1 MCEQQ
6 RQQQQQQQLGSGGGD
21 ADDGGDGD
29 GTVRD
34 RFRCVSSSAAAS
46 NLDASW
52 GRRSM
57 TAVPGDG
64 ASGRHER
71 VGVQRKTFTKWINSQ
86 LAKAGRDPI
95 EDLFLDLQDGRKL
108 LELLGGLVGFQLPV
122 ERGASRLHALNNV
135 TRALHVLR
143 SNNVELVNIGGPD
156 IVDGNHKL
164 TLGLIW
170 SIILHWQVKDV
181 MKEAMSGLEQTSS
194 EKILLS
200 WVRQS
205 TRDCPDV
212 NVTNFTS
219 CWSDGL
225 AIGALL
231 HSHRP
236 GVFNPVE
243 ELREMTPVQRLE
255 RAFSLAKDHLGIER
269 LLDPEDVATARPDK
283 KSVLM
288 YVTSLFQAL
297 PQRVSPESLREV
309 ESLPWNTAGSGGGGG
324 GGGTNSP
331 DPLRHRH
338 RAYAGTDPALLPPRP
353 LPLLAERESP
363 VPGHRSPVSGSRSP
377 LPGQRSPLPGR
388 DSPRLRRASAF
399 PSRESLASGRS
410 SPFPSWELSHS
421 GRSSPFPTRESPL
434 PGGFSPRPGRQG
446 PAREHKSP
454 LPARK
459 SPSIGRNS
467 PDPRDSPVAG
477 LGSSLPELI
486 PPSPVQQDLSPGG
499 QRDEVPCGSSLPAAH
514 VHDRRRAGDDS
525 LAPTQDAAETEA
537 TPLLPC
543 VSLPRMTDAG
553 RPATSD
559 PEAASPET
567 VAGKID
573 AASSRSVAEET
584 VATTTVPPPRMVQDS
599 SFPETRREGC
609 REDAVLEDT
618 EDEGD
623 SKTPRQPQGPESL
636 VQAMEARRQE
646 MESMLHNEG
655 IQDPESL
662 LQAKESRPHNL
673 ALLHKAK
680 EERPR
685 GFESFLQAAEE
696 MEGLDSLVQ
705 AMEARLQ
712 DMESLVQTEK
722 MLGLGSILHANEARP
737 QDVGSLLQNEG
748 MQGLESQ
755 LQTDEARPKSLE
767 SLIQA
772 AEEMQGLGFIHQA
785 KKSRLQD
792 MESQVQTGEMQ
803 GPEKFLLQKEE
814 ARPQGLESLL
824 QAKEARL
831 QRLEEVLARTD
842 VAHGDAE
849 ELSEELDALET
860 AMHRPDENGAWVH
873 DLTSNGTLDS
883 SNGEKFSAVIA
894 QWETLY
900 DKATQRRQDLER
912 RVAEGQERERALRL
926 VQERAAALSHRLGA
940 LLADGADAL
949 ALPLEAQSIRQQL
962 AEAVEALGAAERSYA
977 DAGLVGDGAGAARA
991 RSRVELTRTM
1001 LEEARTKLLRFG
1013 CPAAAFEA
1021 RVSSCSSGL
1030 ESVADDMKSQRW
1042 ASSAEPDAIIK
1053 QLEQCLLLYRRLSEA
1068 KPEVEAVIKLGRQ
1081 IVQKQQTENPRD
1093 LDQRLTSLKLL
1104 YNDLGAEVTENKQR
1118 LEKALKLARR
1128 LRKELGS
1135 LTDWLSAAHQ
1145 ELAGLCAVKD
1155 APRAQ
1160 DGRQSGAYEGLRA
1173 EVDQRRAAMEGVV
1186 QAWLALSGLLVARD
1200 ATNDVE
1206 ARVGLVTERWAA
1218 LTTRLRELTPDV
1230 DTAEKAPTI
1239 LGVGLGTA
1247 AGEDDD
1253 GGIEHLR
1260 TLEAKSLSA
1269 VKAKVD
1275 HQETGDANP
1284 DGTGAVSPGD
1294 APEGAAGRPA
1304 EAQQPAANP
1313 GDFLAELTALRARVA
1328 EAEECLRSPELLSG
1342 HYEDF
1347 SRQED
1352 CLNCVQATLQGLRE
1366 DVSGVGARKAAAVA
1380 SAASPDDAV
1389 LIDGALL
1396 RLHRE
1401 LTRAATAFG
1410 DRKMVYDRAVE
1421 QWRQFHCDMKEL
1433 TQWLS
1438 DTEALVERLSEV
1450 EGHAPAEQAQLWEL
1464 MEGITAHETLLLS
1477 VTSAGGEI
1485 ARDSPTVDS
1494 ALIAER
1500 MASLARRWETLR
1512 DAVNG
1517 KQRRL
1522 EEEEEWCPPSLLQ
1535 EELCD
1540 LRLSLVEAERRSM
1553 PQQLPGNIRGLQE
1566 CLDQIQVCVDE
1577 LPAWRERLE
1586 RLRESAQ
1593 EQPAPEEE
1601 EEVEELG
1608 TGDAK
1613 AVWAMPDDELSSLFH
1628 LWDKVSHELPARW
1641 REVEGLLHSMS
1652 RLDERSGK
1660 LLPALAAAR
1669 TRLWASRDEAP
1680 PPPPPGSGVQKQD
1693 GLVPF
1698 DLSAVNTLL
1707 AEAEEMERA
1716 GVLPDE
1722 LKVTVR
1728 NLHTE
1733 WLQFNELMR
1742 GLPIANEEKPCFADA
1757 GPSMD
1762 VARVFATPVS
1772 MKSGPVVEQ
1781 HHHLATCK
1789 DDAFPEFQARVAGL
1803 SDWLAELEKRLTPQ
1817 PVTFGDV
1824 DDINR
1829 EIKKLKAVMRD
1840 LNLKRPQFY
1849 EVMTS
1854 VEKIRGGPSRLR
1866 SNVERLGDG
1875 LCQAE
1880 TDLSRRVQTLQ
1891 AMFLDSSLW
1900 DEVKHKA
1907 EQLLD
1912 EAEARQLLLV
1922 IGPGQP
1928 DASSTLLE
1936 ASTETTCPERRP
1948 DPEST
1953 TTAGDEGRGTP
1964 GDAEGPAPPRELAAS
1979 TAAIGEPGGGSPSD
1993 FDLPGEVAV
2002 EKEAMLEAQGSGG
2015 VCTGVEQRSR
2025 PNSDSSAELEPVTRP
2040 GEANHAP
2047 GTGAEVEDVEF
2058 LVVLEKQLLEQRAL
2072 MQEQEGRQSVLDA
2085 ARAEAERIQLE
2096 YSADDM
2102 ASVLQELAALE
2113 LRNKHLV
2120 QRMRRRETQLE
2131 LAKRDIQWFD
2141 TESKRFIDWMEK
2153 MEQADE
2159 TLNQESSQSTL
2170 GPLGKSWQDLQAE
2183 IEGQQ
2188 DAFGGLTE
2196 SGQRILQ
2203 SLDGSEGS
2211 TALQR
2216 RIDSVNQR
2224 WRDLRHKSSKA
2235 GHGMPLQQS
2244 GGSPEWLKEFLA
2256 WLDEKERDPRGQA
2269 DGDVGGDWESVHKQL
2284 EENKKFREELQVK
2297 EVEIISAMDTAEMI
2311 SSEEQV
2317 NDAGDVTSSSSS
2329 RPAVWSER
2337 LGKVTAAAERRASR
2351 LSWALAR
2358 LGVLQASL
2366 DDLHGRL
2373 GHRTADGTPGT
2384 PEDQAGGP
2392 CGDADGDQESIEEES
2407 RPLAEELRS
2416 VEEAADELASA
2427 GVVLSSSTQQR
2438 LQEVTS
2444 TWRAMQTTLDGQI
2457 DQSEEVESDPNLAP
2471 KAYIPSSLQG
2481 SWECSLATNKVPY
2494 YINHQTQSTSWDHPK
2509 MAALYQSLADLN
2521 SVRFSAYRTAMK
2533 LRRLQKALCLDL
2545 VSLGALTTQLEQCG
2559 PDPRTPGLGG
2569 SAGKGP
2575 GGRGGPH
2582 ERLVGA
2588 TEVGRLLAE
2597 LYGGLE
2603 SGQGQRL
2610 VAAPLCTDMALNW
2623 LLNVYDPSRTGKIR
2637 SLSLKVG
2644 LICLSKAPLE
2654 EKYKYLFRQVSGP
2667 GGGGCDQRQL
2677 GLLLHEAIQIP
2688 RQLGEVAS
2696 FGGSNIEPSVRSCF
2710 KFANSRD
2717 MVEVGRFLEWMKL
2730 EPQSL
2735 VWLPVLHRV
2744 AASETAKHQAKCNIC
2759 KECPIVGFRY
2769 RSLKHFNY
2777 DICQSCF
2784 FSGRTAKGHKLHY
2797 PMVEYCTPTTSGE
2810 DVRDFTRVLRNKFK
2824 SKRYFSKHQR
2834 LGYLPVQTVLEGDT
2848 METPLTVINLW
2859 PVSLDPS
2866 PQLSHEDTHARI
2878 EHFASRL
2885 AAMENKNG
2893 SYLREVSSPNES
2905 IDEEHILIRHFCQT
2919 LGAESPCPGSHD
2931 PGPMLVTMDTDEGE
2945 ELCHIIAELEEEH
2958 QNLTAEYNQL
2968 KQQHESKSG
2977 SSDCLHFPPPASLP
2991 PPPLPL
2997 HSPQSPSPPPPLP
3010 PKGGSAPGTELHGRE
3025 FAQPESELVAEARLL
3040 RQHKGRLESRMRVL
3054 EDHNRQLESQLLRLR
3069 SLLTQPAIDASRV
3082 NGSYLSSPSSCSP
3095 ESTQGLPQNG
3105 TSSSA
3110 VATAAT
3116 NGRHHHNISGDEDI
3130 LMLPKDSGTGLE
3142 EVMERLNN
3150 TFPNRNGNHVGG
3162 GGVFGMA
3169 DDLTHD
3175 AGP

>member
-1 MCEQQ
+1 MDPPASEAPST
-6 RQQQQQQQLGSGGGD
+6 GE
-21 ADDGGDGD
+21 DDEFAEKIKTKCD
-29 GTVRD
+29 
-34 RFRCVSSSAAAS
+34 
-46 NLDASW
+46 
-52 GRRSM
+52 
-57 TAVPGDG
+57 
-64 ASGRHER
+64 ER

-181 MKEAMSGLEQTSS
+181 MKDAMSGLEQTSS

-236 GVFNPVE
+236 DVFNPVE

-309 ESLPWNTAGSGGGGG
+309 ESLPWNAA

-338 RAYAGTDPALLPPRP
+338 RAYAGADPAFLPPRS
-353 LPLLAERESP
+353 LPFLAEHDSP
-363 VPGHRSPVSGSRSP
+363 VPGHWSPVSGSRSP

-388 DSPRLRRASAF
+388 DSPQLRRASAF

-410 SPFPSWELSHS
+410 SPFPSWESSHS

-434 PGGFSPRPGRQG
+434 PGGFSSRPGRQG

-467 PDPRDSPVAG
+467 PVPRDSPVAG
-477 LGSSLPELI
+477 LGSSLPEPI
-486 PPSPVQQDLSPGG
+486 TPSPVQQDLAPGG
-499 QRDEVPCGSSLPAAH
+499 QRDEVSCGSSLPAAR

-525 LAPTQDAAETEA
+525 LAPTQDTAETEA
-537 TPLLPC
+537 TPLPPC
-543 VSLPRMTDAG
+543 VSLPRMSKAG
-553 RPATSD
+553 RPVTSD

-567 VAGKID
+567 VAGKIE

-584 VATTTVPPPRMVQDS
+584 VATTTVPPPRTVQDS
-599 SFPETRREGC
+599 SFPETDREEC
-609 REDAVLEDT
+609 RGSAGTPEDAVLENT

-623 SKTPRQPQGPESL
+623 SKTPRQPEGPESL

-662 LQAKESRPHNL
+662 LQAKESRPHDL

-685 GFESFLQAAEE
+685 GYESFLQAAEE

-737 QDVGSLLQNEG
+737 QDVGSQLQNEG

-772 AEEMQGLGFIHQA
+772 AEEMQGLEFIQRA

-803 GPEKFLLQKEE
+803 GPEKFLLEKEE

-824 QAKEARL
+824 QAEEARL

-860 AMHRPDENGAWVH
+860 AMHRPDENGARVH

-883 SNGEKFSAVIA
+883 SNREKFSAVIA

-900 DKATQRRQDLER
+900 AKATQRRQDLER

-926 VQERAAALSHRLGA
+926 VQERAAALSRRLAA
-940 LLADGADAL
+940 LLANGADGL
-949 ALPLEAQSIRQQL
+949 ALPREAQSIRQQL
-962 AEAVEALGAAERSYA
+962 AEATEALGTAERSYA
-977 DAGLVGDGAGAARA
+977 DAGLVGDGVGAARA
-991 RSRVELTRTM
+991 KSRVELTRTM

-1013 CPAAAFEA
+1013 CPVAVAFEA

-1030 ESVADDMKSQRW
+1030 ESVAEDMKSQRW

-1081 IVQKQQTENPRD
+1081 IVQKQQTDNPRD

-1135 LTDWLSAAHQ
+1135 LTDWLSAAHR
-1145 ELAGLCAVKD
+1145 ELAGLCALKD

-1160 DGRQSGAYEGLRA
+1160 DESQSGAYEGLRA

-1186 QAWLALSGLLVARD
+1186 QAWLALSGLLVPRD

-1206 ARVGLVTERWAA
+1206 TRVGLVTERWAA

-1230 DTAEKAPTI
+1230 DTAGKASTI
-1239 LGVGLGTA
+1239 LGEGSGTA

-1269 VKAKVD
+1269 VKVKVD

-1284 DGTGAVSPGD
+1284 DGMGAVSP
-1294 APEGAAGRPA
+1294 EGSAGRA
-1304 EAQQPAANP
+1304 VETQQPPPANP

-1328 EAEECLRSPELLSG
+1328 EAEERLRSPELLSG

-1380 SAASPDDAV
+1380 STASPEDAV

-1450 EGHAPAEQAQLWEL
+1450 EGHAPVEQAQLWEL

-1485 ARDSPTVDS
+1485 ARDSHTADS

-1522 EEEEEWCPPSLLQ
+1522 EEEEWCPPSLLQ

-1593 EQPAPEEE
+1593 EQPPPVLEDEEE
-1601 EEVEELG
+1601 EAEEEG

-1613 AVWAMPDDELSSLFH
+1613 AVWAMPDDDQMHELSNLFH

-1669 TRLWASRDEAP
+1669 TRLWTSRDEAP
-1680 PPPPPGSGVQKQD
+1680 PPPPPTPGSGVQKPE

-1716 GVLPDE
+1716 GVLPEE

-1742 GLPIANEEKPCFADA
+1742 GLPKANEEKPCFVDA

-1762 VARVFATPVS
+1762 IARVSATPVS
-1772 MKSGPVVEQ
+1772 VKSGPVVEQ
-1781 HHHLATCK
+1781 HHHLATCQ

-1854 VEKIRGGPSRLR
+1854 VEKIRAGPSRLC

-1900 DEVKHKA
+1900 DEVKHEA

-1922 IGPGQP
+1922 VGPGQP
-1928 DASSTLLE
+1928 DASSSLLE
-1936 ASTETTCPERRP
+1936 ASTETPCPERRP
-1948 DPEST
+1948 DAEST
-1953 TTAGDEGRGTP
+1953 TT
-1964 GDAEGPAPPRELAAS
+1964 GDAEAPAAPRELAAS
-1979 TAAIGEPGGGSPSD
+1979 TAAFGEPGGGSPGD
-1993 FDLPGEVAV
+1993 FDLPGEVTV
-2002 EKEAMLEAQGSGG
+2002 EKEGTLEAPGSGG
-2015 VCTGVEQRSR
+2015 VCNGVEQRSR
-2025 PNSDSSAELEPVTRP
+2025 PNSDSSVELEPVTRP
-2040 GEANHAP
+2040 GEVNHAL

-2058 LVVLEKQLLEQRAL
+2058 VVVLEKQLLEQRAL
-2072 MQEQEGRQSVLDA
+2072 MQEQEERQSVLDA
-2085 ARAEAERIQLE
+2085 ARAEAERIHLD
-2096 YSADDM
+2096 YSVDDT

-2131 LAKRDIQWFD
+2131 LAKRDIEWFD
-2141 TESKRFIDWMEK
+2141 TESKRFIDWMVK
-2153 MEQADE
+2153 MAQAAA
-2159 TLNQESSQSTL
+2159 TLDQESSQSTL
-2170 GPLGKSWQDLQAE
+2170 GSLGKSWQDLQAE

-2216 RIDSVNQR
+2216 RIESVNQR
-2224 WRDLRHKSSKA
+2224 WRDLRDKSSKA
-2235 GHGMPLQQS
+2235 GHGMPLQQT

-2311 SSEEQV
+2311 PSEEQV

-2337 LGKVTAAAERRASR
+2337 LEKVTAAAEQRASR

-2373 GHRTADGTPGT
+2373 GHRAAEGTPGT
-2384 PEDQAGGP
+2384 PEGQAGGP
-2392 CGDADGDQESIEEES
+2392 CGDPDGDQESIEEESSS

-2416 VEEAADELASA
+2416 VEEAAGELASA

-2444 TWRAMQTTLDGQI
+2444 TWREMQTTLDGQI

-2559 PDPRTPGLGG
+2559 PDPRTPCLGG

-2710 KFANSRD
+2710 QFANSRD

-2893 SYLREVSSPNES
+2893 SYLHEVSSPNES

-2919 LGAESPCPGSHD
+2919 LGAESPCPGSRD
-2931 PGPMLVTMDTDEGE
+2931 PGSMLVTMDTDESE

-2977 SSDCLHFPPPASLP
+2977 SSGCLHFPPPASLP
-2991 PPPLPL
+2991 PPPLL
-2997 HSPQSPSPPPPLP
+2997 HSSQSLSPPPPLP
-3010 PKGGSAPGTELHGRE
+3010 PKGGSAPGTELHGGE
-3025 FAQPESELVAEARLL
+3025 FSQPESELVAEARLL
-3040 RQHKGRLESRMRVL
+3040 RQHKGRLESRMQVL

-3095 ESTQGLPQNG
+3095 DSTQGLPQNG

-3116 NGRHHHNISGDEDI
+3116 NGRHHHNISAGDEDI

-3150 TFPNRNGNHVGG
+3150 TFPNRNGNHVGV
-3162 GGVFGMA
+3162 GVFGIA

-3175 AGP
+3175 TGP